1 MTESTRTHPDQFEG
15 NAEFI
20 EVFFDAPLEVSR
32 SAQSRRTCRKKRVP
46 AKSAN
51 SPESMLPTKRRTI
64 LRSSCTPTSRPS
76 TNRLRQV
83 SNNYCRSCGT
93 TGRTIEP
100 QSVYNSRRQIDRC
113 ARPCRAHV
121 RARLRDNS
129 GRNASA
135 LEIDFMRCPLSY
147 ASCRGGW

>member
-15 NAEFI
+15 NAEFV
-20 EVFFDAPLEVSR
+20 EVFFDAPLEVCEAR
-32 SAQSRRTCRKKRVP
+32 NPEDPVEKKRVP

-83 SNNYCRSCGT
+83 SNNCCRSCGT

-100 QSVYNSRRQIDRC
+100 QSVYNSRRQI
-113 ARPCRAHV
+113 
-121 RARLRDNS
+121 
-129 GRNASA
+129 
-135 LEIDFMRCPLSY
+135 
-147 ASCRGGW
+147 